1 MIPAVHWEIYRV
13 LHDLYSKYCLEYNAF
28 FCILPAVLS
37 RRLLQEG
44 GGGGGGGGE
53 GEDGSVYVNEG
64 EPVQLDENG
73 EVELGDND
81 DPYDKEG
88 NIRKNTCMPP
98 AIKQVY

>member
-1 MIPAVHWEIYRV
+1 M
-13 LHDLYSKYCLEYNAF
+13 
-28 FCILPAVLS
+28 
-37 RRLLQEG
+37 
-44 GGGGGGGGE
+44 
-53 GEDGSVYVNEG
+53 YVNEG